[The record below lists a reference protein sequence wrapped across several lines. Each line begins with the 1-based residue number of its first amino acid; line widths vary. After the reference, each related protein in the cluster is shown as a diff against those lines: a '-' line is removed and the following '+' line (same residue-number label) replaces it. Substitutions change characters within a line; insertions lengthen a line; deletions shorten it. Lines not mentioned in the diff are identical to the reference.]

1 MFRDEF
7 DGASFKKQSAYTI
20 DKKISCSHDIE
31 GLVLYGPPVI
41 YICICRRV
49 FVDGKTK
56 KTRWITQ
63 ERSKKMTAK
72 KYCLIYGE
80 FIECIEDEE
89 QQERNVKQN
98 DILIKK

>member
-41 YICICRRV
+41 YI
-49 FVDGKTK
+49 
-56 KTRWITQ
+56 
-63 ERSKKMTAK
+63 
-72 KYCLIYGE
+72 YIYIYVYADVYLWKGRQKRQ
-80 FIECIEDEE
+80 DE
-89 QQERNVKQN
+89 
-98 DILIKK
+98 